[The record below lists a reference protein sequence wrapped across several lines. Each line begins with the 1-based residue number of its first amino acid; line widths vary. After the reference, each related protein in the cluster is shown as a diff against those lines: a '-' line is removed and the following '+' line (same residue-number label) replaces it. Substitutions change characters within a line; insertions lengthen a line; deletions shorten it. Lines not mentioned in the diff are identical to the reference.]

1 MGWNPQSQITIP
13 LLNSPLFL
21 FGVFPVEM
29 DNEEL
34 GRKVRRL
41 YNEFNK
47 MMVKQGYGEVSLDQ
61 FLEWI
66 EDMIDDPYN

>member
-1 MGWNPQSQITIP
+1 MSFKLPFS
-13 LLNSPLFL
+13 
-21 FGVFPVEM
+21 FGVLSMPKCPRCGTVVHMEM

-34 GRKVRRL
+34 GRKVRQL

-47 MMVKQGYGEVSLDQ
+47 MMLKQGYEVSLDE

>member
-1 MGWNPQSQITIP
+1 MPKCPRCGT
-13 LLNSPLFL
+13 
-21 FGVFPVEM
+21 VVHMEM

-34 GRKVRRL
+34 GRRVRRL

-47 MMVKQGYGEVSLDQ
+47 MMLKQGYDEVSLDQ

>member
-1 MGWNPQSQITIP
+1 MLMPKCPRCGT
-13 LLNSPLFL
+13 
-21 FGVFPVEM
+21 VVHMEM

-47 MMVKQGYGEVSLDQ
+47 MMLKQGYDEVSLDQ
-61 FLEWI
+61 FLE
-66 EDMIDDPYN
+66 

>member
-1 MGWNPQSQITIP
+1 MPKCPRCGT
-13 LLNSPLFL
+13 
-21 FGVFPVEM
+21 VVHMEM

-47 MMVKQGYGEVSLDQ
+47 MMLKHGYDEVSLDE

>member
-1 MGWNPQSQITIP
+1 
-13 LLNSPLFL
+13 
-21 FGVFPVEM
+21 VFPVEM

-47 MMVKQGYGEVSLDQ
+47 MMVKQGYGEVSLED

-66 EDMIDDPYN
+66 EEMIDDPYN

>member
-1 MGWNPQSQITIP
+1 MDR
-13 LLNSPLFL
+13 
-21 FGVFPVEM
+21 EM

-34 GRKVRRL
+34 GRKVRQI

-47 MMVKQGYGEVSLDQ
+47 MMLKQGYDEVSLDQ

-66 EDMIDDPYN
+66 KDMIDDPYDL

>member
-1 MGWNPQSQITIP
+1 MPKCPRCGT
-13 LLNSPLFL
+13 
-21 FGVFPVEM
+21 VVHMEM

-34 GRKVRRL
+34 GRKVRQI

-47 MMVKQGYGEVSLDQ
+47 MMLKQGYDEVSLDE

>member
-1 MGWNPQSQITIP
+1 MPKCPRCGT
-13 LLNSPLFL
+13 
-21 FGVFPVEM
+21 VVHMEM

-34 GRKVRRL
+34 GRKVRQL

-47 MMVKQGYGEVSLDQ
+47 MMLKQGYDEVSLDE

>member
-1 MGWNPQSQITIP
+1 MPKCPRCGT
-13 LLNSPLFL
+13 
-21 FGVFPVEM
+21 VVHMEM

-34 GRKVRRL
+34 GRKVRQI

-47 MMVKQGYGEVSLDQ
+47 MMLKQGYDEVSLDQ

-66 EDMIDDPYN
+66 KDMIDDPYDL

>member
-1 MGWNPQSQITIP
+1 
-13 LLNSPLFL
+13 
-21 FGVFPVEM
+21 M

-47 MMVKQGYGEVSLDQ
+47 MMLKQGYDEVSLDE

>member
-1 MGWNPQSQITIP
+1 MPKCPGCGT
-13 LLNSPLFL
+13 
-21 FGVFPVEM
+21 VVHMEM

-47 MMVKQGYGEVSLDQ
+47 MMLKQGYDEVSLDQ

>member
-1 MGWNPQSQITIP
+1 VVKTC
-13 LLNSPLFL
+13 LLKDGINFHFL

-34 GRKVRRL
+34 GRKVRQL

-47 MMVKQGYGEVSLDQ
+47 MMLKQGYDEVSLED

-66 EDMIDDPYN
+66 KDMIDDPYDL

>member
-1 MGWNPQSQITIP
+1 
-13 LLNSPLFL
+13 
-21 FGVFPVEM
+21 M

-34 GRKVRRL
+34 GRKVRQL

-47 MMVKQGYGEVSLDQ
+47 MMLKQGYDEVSLED

-66 EDMIDDPYN
+66 KDMIDDPYDL

>member
-1 MGWNPQSQITIP
+1 MPKCPRCGT
-13 LLNSPLFL
+13 
-21 FGVFPVEM
+21 VVHMEM

-34 GRKVRRL
+34 GRKVRQL

-47 MMVKQGYGEVSLDQ
+47 MMLKQGYEVSLDE